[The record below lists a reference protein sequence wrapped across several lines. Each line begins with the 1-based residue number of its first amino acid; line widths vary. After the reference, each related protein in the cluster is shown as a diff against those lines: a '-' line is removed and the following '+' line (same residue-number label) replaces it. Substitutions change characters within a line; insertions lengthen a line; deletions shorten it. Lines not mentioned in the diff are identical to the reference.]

1 MAIIPYELNGQTCYK
16 IRAVSKSKIR
26 KDAKAQMQS
35 DLGAVS
41 LKEASTEYKAL
52 KRQTEA
58 LRLER
63 EKNQMTWRQLL
74 NIWFQKDVMTC
85 TIPTTTKK
93 DNYNSLL
100 MHTKIWMDT
109 PVDKLTQL
117 SVEMVFSDMIKADLS
132 YGRMKSIKGSING
145 LCKWAVLNHQL
156 PMSFSSPAMG
166 STIPKVATIKQPI
179 LNQNEIRIFLRKA
192 KEYEHEYYPVW
203 ATAISTGGRSGE
215 LYALQWK
222 DVDFERKII
231 SINKSYQPRLKIIK
245 STKTGHWRDVPIN
258 LQVEKLLKELK
269 LKTGNTAFVFPR
281 ISSWTRS
288 EAASVTR
295 GFCKSIGLPEINFHA
310 TRACFAV
317 SCLEHGISVAT
328 TMKLG
333 GWSEI
338 KSFQHYIRLSSLE
351 IKGATDHMNFLPS
364 DSAMGTIHQLK
375 KNEVQLLQ

>member
-1 MAIIPYELNGQTCYK
+1 MAIIPYEINGQTCYK

-26 KDAKAQMQS
+26 KQASAQKES

-52 KRQTEA
+52 KRQTES

-117 SVEMVFSDMIKADLS
+117 SVEMIFSDMTKAGLS
-132 YGRMKSIKGSING
+132 YGRLKSIKGSING

-156 PMSFSSPAMG
+156 PINFLSPAKG
-166 STIPKVATIKQPI
+166 AIIPKVATVKQPI

-203 ATAISTGGRSGE
+203 ATAMSTGCRSGE
-215 LYALQWK
+215 LFALQWK
-222 DVDFERKII
+222 DIDFENKILNLKSDQTI
-231 SINKSYQPRLKIIK
+231 FNCINNQTHP
-245 STKTGHWRDVPIN
+245 
-258 LQVEKLLKELK
+258 
-269 LKTGNTAFVFPR
+269 AFY
-281 ISSWTRS
+281 
-288 EAASVTR
+288 
-295 GFCKSIGLPEINFHA
+295 L
-310 TRACFAV
+310 
-317 SCLEHGISVAT
+317 
-328 TMKLG
+328 
-333 GWSEI
+333 
-338 KSFQHYIRLSSLE
+338 
-351 IKGATDHMNFLPS
+351 
-364 DSAMGTIHQLK
+364 
-375 KNEVQLLQ
+375 